1 MRKTTLQGFVHDEAA
16 AFQGGVSGNA
26 GLFSNAR
33 EVAQVYQMLLNGGE
47 LNGQRYLSKE
57 TCQLFTTEVSK
68 ISRRGLGFDSRI
80 PVIRKEPLRK
90 AYTGKSIRSYRI
102 YRNVC
107 LGRPRHAWLCI
118 LSNRIYPDVTNR
130 KLSRLEIREQIQDAI
145 YKAIQ
150 SK

>member
-1 MRKTTLQGFVHDEAA
+1 MHDEAA

-68 ISRRGLGFDSRI
+68 ISRRGLGFDKPDTRNPEKS
-80 PVIRKEPLRK
+80 PCGKHTPAKV
-90 AYTGKSIRSYRI
+90 YGHTGFTGT
-102 YRNVC
+102 C
-107 LGRPRHAWLCI
+107 AWVDPDNSLVYVF